1 MQLRKLSVVLL
12 ALLLAAMVIIPIA
25 SANEEYSADSA
36 IKNAEAAYQKEIVL
50 ASFGQ
55 VPTVDN
61 AFVNLKKIDSDPW
74 YSALR
79 KVNTESEKDLK
90 QYYYPDGP
98 IIGQGTDMK
107 GSLVVMINKDWVV
120 DQSVLKDI
128 YRRISEQGRKNGVE
142 NIPCRLIS
150 MGLMETE
157 AARTDKIRPV
167 LGGVKVHSN
176 GDYSTL
182 GFVATDSSG
191 NRGVVTTGHM
201 GAVGLSLYQPDPAA
215 SGAFIGTITT
225 RGNTYS
231 DSAWTRFASGVTS
244 VPKVYESAST
254 YTTFRY
260 WDDFPSTTT
269 VYMSGVSSGVRS
281 GSTVYIANVWN
292 DYYQKYIYNQ
302 YYATYSSSGGDSGAP
317 VYEKWSTGETV
328 VVGIHMGRSN
338 GTGYSIFSPVQGIR
352 RDLNWITPLTG

>member
-1 MQLRKLSVVLL
+1 MKQMKICVILL
-12 ALLLAAMVIIPIA
+12 VLLLAAMTMVPMV
-25 SANEEYSADSA
+25 SAEEKYSADSA
-36 IKNAEAAYQKEIVL
+36 IKNAEAAYQKENIL

-55 VPTVDN
+55 ISTENNTFVD
-61 AFVNLKKIDSDPW
+61 LKKIDSNPW

-79 KVNTESEKDLK
+79 KVNSQSEMDLK
-90 QYYYPDGP
+90 NYYYPNGP

-107 GSLVVMINKDWVV
+107 GSLIVMINKDWVV

-128 YRRISEQGRKNGVE
+128 YSKISVQGQKNGVE
-142 NIPCRLIS
+142 TIPCRFIS

-167 LGGVKVHSN
+167 LGGVKVHSMGN
-176 GDYSTL
+176 YSTL

-201 GAVGLSLYQPDPAA
+201 GAVGWSLYQPDPAA
-215 SGAFIGTITT
+215 IGAFIGTITT
-225 RGNTYS
+225 LGNTYS
-231 DSAWTRFASGVTS
+231 DSAWTPFTSGVTS

-254 YTTFRY
+254 YTTFNY
-260 WDDFPSTTT
+260 WDDYPSTST
-269 VYMSGVSSGVRS
+269 VYMSGVSSGVTS
-281 GSTVYIANVWN
+281 GSTQYIANVWSDN
-292 DYYQKYIYNQ
+292 YGKYIYNQ
-302 YYATYSSSGGDSGAP
+302 YYATYSSTGGDSGAP

-338 GTGYSIFSPVQGIR
+338 GMGYSIFSPVQGI
-352 RDLNWITPLTG
+352 